1 MTATNHLGQ
10 PVGEPVPHWAPRQ
23 APGPRNLTGRWCRLE
38 PLDPARHAED
48 LYRANRLDEQGR
60 MWTYLSYGPFADL
73 GRYRQWLEG
82 AAAGHDPM
90 FFAIVAGEPPRAIGV
105 AAYLRVKPADGSIE
119 VGHLAFS
126 PALQRT
132 TAATEAMALMMATAF
147 DELGYRRYEWK
158 CDALNAPS
166 RRAAL
171 RLGFVYEGT
180 FRQATVVRGRNRD
193 TAWFSVTDA
202 EWPRVKEAFQRWLAP
217 GNFGP
222 DGRQLIA
229 LSALTQPGLGPPG
242 DDIGEG
248 AP

>member
-1 MTATNHLGQ
+1 
-10 PVGEPVPHWAPRQ
+10 
-23 APGPRNLTGRWCRLE
+23 LTGRWCRLE
-38 PLDPARHAED
+38 PLDPVRHAED

-60 MWTYLSYGPFADL
+60 MWTYLSYGPFEDL
-73 GRYRQWLEG
+73 GTYRRWLG
-82 AAAGHDPM
+82 T
-90 FFAIVAGEPPRAIGV
+90 VAGGQDPLFLAIIAGQTGRAAGV
-105 AAYLRVKPADGSIE
+105 AAFLRVKPADGSIE

-126 PALQRT
+126 PPLQRT

-193 TAWFSVTDA
+193 TAWFSVTDT
-202 EWPRVKEAFQRWLAP
+202 EWPRLKEAFRRWLEP
-217 GNFGP
+217 DNFGP
-222 DGRQLIA
+222 DGRQRVC
-229 LSALTQPGLGPPG
+229 LSTLTRL
-242 DDIGEG
+242 DDGRAEG
-248 AP
+248 GS

>member
-1 MTATNHLGQ
+1 M
-10 PVGEPVPHWAPRQ
+10 
-23 APGPRNLTGRWCRLE
+23 
-38 PLDPARHAED
+38 
-48 LYRANRLDEQGR
+48 DEQGR
-60 MWTYLSYGPFADL
+60 MWTYLSYGPFEDL
-73 GRYRQWLEG
+73 ETYRQWLRG
-82 AAAGHDPM
+82 AAGGEGPM
-90 FFAIVAGEPPRAIGV
+90 SFAILAGEHQRPVGV

-166 RRAAL
+166 RRAAV

-193 TAWFSVTDA
+193 TAWFSVTDT
-202 EWPRVKEAFQRWLAP
+202 EWPRVKEAFRRWLTP

-222 DGRQLIA
+222 DGRQRVA
-229 LSALTQPGLGPPG
+229 LSVLTRPV
-242 DDIGEG
+242 DE
-248 AP
+248 

>member
-1 MTATNHLGQ
+1 MTTTNHLGQ
-10 PVGEPVPHWAPRQ
+10 PIGEPVPGWAPRPPP
-23 APGPRNLTGRWCRLE
+23 AARTLSGRWCRLE
-38 PLDPARHAED
+38 PLDPDRHQED
-48 LYRANRLDEQGR
+48 LYRANHLDEQGH
-60 MWTYLSYGPFADL
+60 MWTYLPYGPFAD
-73 GRYRQWLEG
+73 RDAYRRWLDQ
-82 AAAGHDPM
+82 AAGGQDPL
-90 FFAIVAGEPPRAIGV
+90 FFAIVAGEPARAAGV
-105 AAYLRVKPADGSIE
+105 AAFLRAKPAGGSIE

-132 TAATEAMALMMATAF
+132 TTATEAMALMMANAF
-147 DELGYRRYEWK
+147 DDLGYRRYEWK

-202 EWPRVKEAFQRWLAP
+202 EWPRVKEAFRRWLEPA
-217 GNFGP
+217 NFNP
-222 DGRQLIA
+222 DGRQFVS
-229 LSALTQPGLGPPG
+229 LSTLTRPGHQAGG
-242 DDIGEG
+242 H

>member
-1 MTATNHLGQ
+1 
-10 PVGEPVPHWAPRQ
+10 
-23 APGPRNLTGRWCRLE
+23 
-38 PLDPARHAED
+38 
-48 LYRANRLDEQGR
+48 
-60 MWTYLSYGPFADL
+60 MWTYLPYGPFADPAT
-73 GRYRQWLEG
+73 YRHWLDQ
-82 AAAGHDPM
+82 AAGGQDPL
-90 FFAIVAGEPPRAIGV
+90 FFAIVAGEPARAAGV
-105 AAYLRVKPADGSIE
+105 AAFLRAKPASGSIE

-180 FRQATVVRGRNRD
+180 FRQATVVRGHNRD

-202 EWPRVKEAFQRWLAP
+202 EWPRVKEAFRRWLEPA
-217 GNFGP
+217 NFGP
-222 DGRQLIA
+222 DGRQYVS
-229 LSALTQPGLGPPG
+229 LSALPAPATRLAGAPHDRLVDGCGGPERGEQETLGPVAAEVLEDLELTSVSTPS
-242 DDIGEG
+242 
-248 AP
+248 ATT